1 MGLLSPYA
9 RTAIGALPD
18 AGARGLALFAA
29 AALLAASALS
39 RAQEPTTR
47 PAVPVADFFRTPMLA
62 RPTLSPNGRHLA
74 GAVAAGSGR
83 VRLAVLDLEPLG
95 EPRAVAGFDDRD
107 VDDIAWVNDRRLVFD
122 TTDHQSGSSQFGS
135 GLWAIDR
142 DGSDQRQLI
151 DLWYL
156 SARPGMRTLPWTW
169 RLHSVVADG
178 STDVLVQGVV
188 LNNNEVV
195 EISLARLDTKSGR
208 SQNLSEGAPD
218 HVFRWIVDRDGRP
231 AAVTTLREGRF
242 VAYLRSPSGSGWER
256 WQDADAYAGNY
267 AVPYAVAPD
276 GQLLALGRRP
286 DSTAALFA
294 VDPTTRRLKP
304 EPMVRLD
311 GYDFRGSLVYDRDER
326 RLIGVH
332 YVTDAS
338 GTAWLH
344 PTMKAVQEAVNAKLP
359 GTVNRIECERC
370 LQAPTML
377 VSSYSDRQPPVFY
390 SYNRDTR
397 ALTRIAASRPWI
409 DERVMARQDVHR
421 FASRDGLSI
430 PVLVTHP
437 PDTGVGARPA
447 VLLVHG
453 GPWLRGTYWGWRPEA
468 QFLASRGYVVLEPEF
483 RGSQGYGFSH
493 FRAGWKQW
501 GFSMQ
506 DDLADTVEWAARQ
519 GWIDPAR
526 VCIAGGSYGGYA
538 TLMGLV
544 RHHDLYRCGIAWAA
558 PTDFELLYSISW
570 SDVSSEFQ
578 GFGMPL
584 LIGDRVKD
592 ADRLEAASPLRQAAS
607 VRRPLLLAYGA
618 SDRRV
623 SVRHG
628 TTFHDAVRR
637 TNPDVEWVVYGDER
651 HGWRT
656 LETQVDFWSRVER
669 FLAKHLPPATK

>member
-276 GQLLALGRRP
+276 GQLLVLGRRP

-397 ALTRIAASRPWI
+397 ALTRIA
-409 DERVMARQDVHR
+409 
-421 FASRDGLSI
+421 
-430 PVLVTHP
+430 
-437 PDTGVGARPA
+437 
-447 VLLVHG
+447 
-453 GPWLRGTYWGWRPEA
+453 
-468 QFLASRGYVVLEPEF
+468 
-483 RGSQGYGFSH
+483 
-493 FRAGWKQW
+493 
-501 GFSMQ
+501 
-506 DDLADTVEWAARQ
+506 
-519 GWIDPAR
+519 
-526 VCIAGGSYGGYA
+526 
-538 TLMGLV
+538 
-544 RHHDLYRCGIAWAA
+544 
-558 PTDFELLYSISW
+558 
-570 SDVSSEFQ
+570 
-578 GFGMPL
+578 
-584 LIGDRVKD
+584 
-592 ADRLEAASPLRQAAS
+592 RLEAVDRRTSDGSPGRPPLRLARRTVDSGAGDPSSRHRRRCPTRGAAGARRAVAARHLLGLAAGGTVPRLTGLRGPGAGVPRQPG
-607 VRRPLLLAYGA
+607 VRVLPLP
-618 SDRRV
+618 RRV
-623 SVRHG
+623 EAMG
-628 TTFHDAVRR
+628 ILDAGRPR
-637 TNPDVEWVVYGDER
+637 GYG
-651 HGWRT
+651 
-656 LETQVDFWSRVER
+656 
-669 FLAKHLPPATK
+669 